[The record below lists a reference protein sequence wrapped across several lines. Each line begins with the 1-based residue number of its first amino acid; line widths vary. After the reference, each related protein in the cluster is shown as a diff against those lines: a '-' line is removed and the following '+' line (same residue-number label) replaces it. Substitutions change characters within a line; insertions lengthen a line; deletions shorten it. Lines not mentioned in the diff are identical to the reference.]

1 MKVQPRQQLIEI
13 WRATAR
19 SSFVN
24 GEWAWGGR
32 YGTNSISDA
41 EHLLC
46 LMTPATDVPAF
57 KLDQPDETAE
67 DITDALKVLG
77 DSVRIPQLLVR
88 AISKYMET
96 YTDDDGAPIFSG
108 GSYFAS
114 ADAGE
119 DVSLTQQ
126 RLDVVDSFAISVTLS
141 LATIGFLRVFRG
153 AVRRPE
159 LRAEVDALEEMASR
173 RLTAAMVGLLRS
185 FTVNVFDPD
194 DDYGKVLLRTANQDG
209 LPDRVIVEELRKELR
224 EVHARLRDDVTIG
237 SGADQAS
244 SLENPHKLFECG
256 WSWGIVKGAPEVRLT
271 EEIQEIGPQR
281 DGVAPGEPYLYFTVV
296 ALDGIQALFSERTRL
311 LGLLNET
318 QLRLAQPLQLRW
330 DLTQSYWST
339 IARFGKGRWPL
350 EDLPWRTTDGVQSDY
365 LSLLVSSIM
374 VQDLVTRRASDE
386 DLSRVGRVLEE
397 LANRARI
404 TRREFP
410 NDPALELHSPGMKF
424 ELSGGPLAGGPR
436 LHWVVPDFA
445 PLLLHRTVR
454 VAGLLRA
461 AEPRQH
467 VTGLAD
473 AVWNHIEQRRISE
486 EAGRELWDQ
495 AGNVFAGLKTEDAR
509 PSWYYTKRV
518 VDCLVTASRV
528 ITSPPVHNP
537 RLFERARDRL
547 NEADHLIDQELLDGS
562 SEAGPAMRA
571 HLAALQE
578 KLRRAHRIVR
588 DRPGTADVLAGE
600 VLSALDGLAAAREG
614 ALGGS

>member
-318 QLRLAQPLQLRW
+318 QLRLAQPLQLAW
-330 DLTQSYWST
+330 DLTRSYWST
-339 IARFGKGRWPL
+339 ITRFGNGRLPL
-350 EDLPWRTTDGVQSDY
+350 VDLPWRTTDRVQSDY
-365 LSLLVSSIM
+365 L
-374 VQDLVTRRASDE
+374 
-386 DLSRVGRVLEE
+386 
-397 LANRARI
+397 
-404 TRREFP
+404 
-410 NDPALELHSPGMKF
+410 
-424 ELSGGPLAGGPR
+424 
-436 LHWVVPDFA
+436 
-445 PLLLHRTVR
+445 
-454 VAGLLRA
+454 
-461 AEPRQH
+461 
-467 VTGLAD
+467 
-473 AVWNHIEQRRISE
+473 
-486 EAGRELWDQ
+486 
-495 AGNVFAGLKTEDAR
+495 
-509 PSWYYTKRV
+509 
-518 VDCLVTASRV
+518 
-528 ITSPPVHNP
+528 
-537 RLFERARDRL
+537 
-547 NEADHLIDQELLDGS
+547 
-562 SEAGPAMRA
+562 
-571 HLAALQE
+571 
-578 KLRRAHRIVR
+578 
-588 DRPGTADVLAGE
+588 
-600 VLSALDGLAAAREG
+600 
-614 ALGGS
+614 